1 MTAGE
6 LLRISNFKHFIFYGD
21 KKLEKDIEYKNNVFE
36 FSKIEWDHVKKL
48 GYDDCFYN
56 YSHAISM
63 ILAQG
68 YKNAS
73 TIAYVIDKILKL
85 KISYIEYDSTD
96 ETLYI
101 YVK

>member
-6 LLRISNFKHFIFYGD
+6 LLSISNFKHFIFYGD
-21 KKLEKDIEYKNNVFE
+21 KKLEKDIEYKNSIFE

-48 GYDDCFYN
+48 GYNFYN
-56 YSHAISM
+56 YSQAISM
-63 ILAQG
+63 ILVQG

-73 TIAYVIDKILKL
+73 TIAYVVDKILKL
-85 KISYIEYDSTD
+85 KISYIEYDNTD

>member
-6 LLRISNFKHFIFYGD
+6 LLSISNFKHFIFYGD
-21 KKLEKDIEYKNNVFE
+21 KKLEKDIEYKNSIFE
-36 FSKIEWDHVKKL
+36 FSKIEWDHMKKL
-48 GYDDCFYN
+48 GYSFYN
-56 YSHAISM
+56 YSQAISM
-63 ILAQG
+63 ILVQG

-73 TIAYVIDKILKL
+73 TIAFVVDKILKL
-85 KISYIEYDSTD
+85 KISYIEYDNTD

>member
-6 LLRISNFKHFIFYGD
+6 LLSISNFKHFIFYGD
-21 KKLEKDIEYKNNVFE
+21 KKLETDIKYKNSIFE

-48 GYDDCFYN
+48 GYGFYN
-56 YSHAISM
+56 YSQAISM
-63 ILAQG
+63 ILVQG

-73 TIAYVIDKILKL
+73 TIAYVVDKILKL
-85 KISYIEYDSTD
+85 KISYIEYDNTD